1 MSSMQ
6 MGRAQQ
12 LFGHVPLESTLYRQ
26 QSAPIVRATPMS
38 RPMTA
43 STTSTG
49 RSTMTNSTIAAGEK
63 HIYNVFGGCP
73 GELEEDVGLCLKMSE
88 VFEEMVG
95 WME

>member
-49 RSTMTNSTIAAGEK
+49 RSPMIKSSLKAEK
-63 HIYNVFGGCP
+63 QHIYNVFGGSP
-73 GELEEDVGLCLKMSE
+73 GELEEDVGLCSKMSE